1 MTEPTKRKIRSNAT
15 HAKVERKRE
24 DPLRFVD
31 NKFIGDGWTVK
42 FIESYSATLDGM
54 TNSNIKIIRMSI
66 GYGGHYSGKPIS
78 TIIEFEFN
86 YDDFR
91 NGIIQSL
98 GMIDTLE
105 IAKAYVKSKEGG
117 ND

>member
-1 MTEPTKRKIRSNAT
+1 MTEPTKRKTRSKAT
-15 HAKVERKRE
+15 PAKVERKRE

-31 NKFIGDGWTVK
+31 NEFRGDGWTVK
-42 FIESYSATLDGM
+42 FVESYPSTSAGM
-54 TNSNIKIIRMSI
+54 TDYNTKIIRMSI
-66 GYGGHYSGKPIS
+66 VYGGHYSDKPIS
-78 TIIEFEFN
+78 TILEVEFN

-98 GMIDTLE
+98 GMIDTYE

>member
-1 MTEPTKRKIRSNAT
+1 MTEPTKRKTRSKAT
-15 HAKVERKRE
+15 PAKVERKRE

-31 NKFIGDGWTVK
+31 NEFRGAGWTVK
-42 FIESYSATLDGM
+42 FVESYSSTSAGM
-54 TNSNIKIIRMSI
+54 TDYNTKIIRMSI
-66 GYGGHYSGKPIS
+66 VYGGHYSGKPIT
-78 TIIEFEFN
+78 TILEVQFN

-98 GMIDTLE
+98 GMIDTYE